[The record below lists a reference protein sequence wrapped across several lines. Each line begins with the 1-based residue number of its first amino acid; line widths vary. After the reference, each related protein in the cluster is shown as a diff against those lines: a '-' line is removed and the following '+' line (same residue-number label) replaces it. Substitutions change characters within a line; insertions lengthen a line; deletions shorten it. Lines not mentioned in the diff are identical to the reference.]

1 MDAKEKKRLSKEAQ
15 MQLSALKTINKW
27 KTLAL
32 ALSAIGVALTYAG
45 MAGTARNLP
54 LGILGIAAILIG
66 AVCAI
71 ILNLGLRN
79 GRRNVEKMLDAIG
92 RT

>member
-32 ALSAIGVALTYAG
+32 ALSAIGVALTYA
-45 MAGTARNLP
+45 
-54 LGILGIAAILIG
+54 
-66 AVCAI
+66 
-71 ILNLGLRN
+71 
-79 GRRNVEKMLDAIG
+79 
-92 RT
+92 

>member
-1 MDAKEKKRLSKEAQ
+1 MNAIEKKRLSKEAE
-15 MQLSALKTINKW
+15 MQLSALKRINQW

-45 MAGTARNLP
+45 MAGAARNLP
-54 LGILGIAAILIG
+54 LGILGIATILIG
-66 AVCAI
+66 AASAI
-71 ILNLGLRN
+71 VLNLGLKN

-92 RT
+92 RA

>member
-1 MDAKEKKRLSKEAQ
+1 MIAAEKKRLSKEAEL
-15 MQLSALKTINKW
+15 QLSALKIINRW

-45 MAGTARNLP
+45 LAGTVRNLP
-54 LGILGIAAILIG
+54 LSILGIAAILIG
-66 AVCAI
+66 AASAI
-71 ILNLGLRN
+71 VLNLGLKN

-92 RT
+92 RA